1 MLTRKFGCDLFVSKN
16 NIIYNGGSMNT
27 NLAINARLL
36 VKDFG
41 GLTAATRG
49 LNEMG
54 HTITKNAVDKWRRR
68 DSLPTESILAF
79 AVLAKHKNQRFDL
92 LDYVVKKEM

>member
-1 MLTRKFGCDLFVSKN
+1 MKASLS
-16 NIIYNGGSMNT
+16 
-27 NLAINARLL
+27 INARLL

-41 GLTAATRG
+41 GLTVATRG
-49 LNEMG
+49 LNDMG

-79 AVLAKHKNQRFDL
+79 AVLAKQKNQRFDL
-92 LDYVVKKEM
+92 LDYVVTKDK

>member
-1 MLTRKFGCDLFVSKN
+1 LTRKFGCDLYVLKN
-16 NIIYNGGSMNT
+16 DNILQWCNMKT
-27 NLAINARLL
+27 NISIDARLL

-49 LNEMG
+49 LNDMG

-79 AVLAKHKNQRFDL
+79 AVLAKQRNQRFDL
-92 LDYVVKKEM
+92 LDYVVEKEM

>member
-1 MLTRKFGCDLFVSKN
+1 MLTRQTGCAFNRQIRISNYSWHAMKT
-16 NIIYNGGSMNT
+16 NISID
-27 NLAINARLL
+27 ARLL

-92 LDYVVKKEM
+92 LDYVVRKEM

>member
-1 MLTRKFGCDLFVSKN
+1 MKT
-16 NIIYNGGSMNT
+16 NISID
-27 NLAINARLL
+27 ARLL

-41 GLTAATRG
+41 GLAAATRG
-49 LNEMG
+49 LNDMG

-79 AVLAKHKNQRFDL
+79 AVLAKQRNQRFDL
-92 LDYVVKKEM
+92 LDYVVEKEM